1 MKRVIVYLSVLAM
14 LLSFSACTVRH
25 PEAAVEPDTGQQT
38 EVTEQKKTKEQK
50 KKEKEKKK
58 DVSQKETA
66 PASGTDL
73 LVFEPL
79 SGEALSSLTALRAS
93 ITEAGDCCG
102 IAFLG
107 YVPPTCPLEEGI
119 VSCGLLDAENAPE
132 LLERY
137 PFICEIAGAH
147 CVNPAFSELYCLVPA
162 APDAKVRVTRQ
173 VMDDSAEP
181 TDEVAAVLYD
191 SDDGA
196 PIFLSAESNGWG
208 GSNVRVTVTDAQGRE
223 TSFIPAILCN
233 LGTIAESDG
242 VFDFSVYPDG
252 AMLPQ

>member
-1 MKRVIVYLSVLAM
+1 MKKIFYCTIVLTM
-14 LLSFSACTVRH
+14 LLSLCACTVRH
-25 PEAAVEPDTGQQT
+25 TVEESAPDAVQQT
-38 EVTEQKKTKEQK
+38 EKTEQKKPKEQK
-50 KKEKEKKK
+50 KKEKQKK
-58 DVSQKETA
+58 DEPEEQTV

-79 SGEALSSLTALRAS
+79 SGDASASLTVLRAA
-93 ITEAGDCCG
+93 INDAGDCCG

-119 VSCGLLDAENAPE
+119 VSCGLLEEENAPD
-132 LLERY
+132 LLSRY
-137 PFICEIAGAH
+137 PFLCEIAGAH

-162 APDAKVRVTRQ
+162 ATDAKVRVTRQ

-181 TDEVAAVLYD
+181 TDEVAAVLYE
-191 SDDGA
+191 SDDGE

-252 AMLPQ
+252 AMLPK